1 MSVQNKMLVSAPTEA
16 SKAKKTFKD
25 SHTKNCNNIIPQ
37 KTQQNLSINCKF
49 YEIDIFNKVKNML
62 DIIYVLEYYG
72 ISINSKGFAFC
83 PFHQEKTP
91 SFKVY
96 NDSFYCFGCGVN
108 GTIIDFVMK
117 YFRLTNIEAVKK
129 LNDDF
134 KLNLPSDKSTGTA
147 IYRPLHENKNL
158 VDNFIKW
165 EKRAFIT
172 VSSYFRALRFWGEQ
186 IFINHIGYFDR
197 YLSDV
202 ENIVFVE
209 NMLDLMI
216 ENTHDFSAQVEFYT
230 TFGKVVADIERK
242 FEY

>member
-25 SHTKNCNNIIPQ
+25 SHKHHIINIIPQ
-37 KTQQNLSINCKF
+37 KTQQNSSINCKF
-49 YEIDIFNKVKNML
+49 YEIDIFNKVKSIL
-62 DIIYVLEYYG
+62 DIIEVLEYYG

-83 PFHQEKTP
+83 PFHQENTP

-96 NDSFYCFGCGVN
+96 DDSFYCFGCGVN
-108 GTIIDFVMK
+108 GTVIDFVMK
-117 YFRLTNIEAVKK
+117 YFGLTNIEAVKK

-134 KLNLPSDKSTGTA
+134 KLNLPIDKSAGTA
-147 IYRPLHENKNL
+147 IYRPLYEDKSL

-165 EKRAFIT
+165 EKQAFIA

-186 IFINHIGYFDR
+186 IFINHIKYFDR
-197 YLSDV
+197 HLSDV

-216 ENTHDFSAQVEFYT
+216 ENTHDFSAQVEFYR
-230 TFGKVVADIERK
+230 TFGKAVADIERK
-242 FEY
+242 IEY